1 MPSHPTAADPEPAA
15 PTGHHGHG
23 RPATA
28 LLTLG
33 AIGVVYGDIGTSPL
47 YALRESFESRSHE
60 LEVIEPN
67 VLGVLSLTFWSLMII
82 ITIKYLTF
90 VMRADNQG
98 EGGILTLTSLV
109 APKGASARGSRAA
122 LVLIG
127 LFGTALLYGDG
138 IITPA
143 ISVLSAVEGTEV
155 ATSKFEHWVIPISIA
170 ILIFLFS
177 IQRKGTATIG
187 KVFGPIMI
195 IWFVTIA
202 LLGLPHILDHP
213 EILEAV
219 NPIHAVRFF
228 GDNGFHGFLALGAVM
243 LVVTGGEALYA
254 DMGHFGARPIR
265 IGWAT
270 LVFPSLLLCYFG
282 QGAMLLDDP
291 ANIDHPFYRLAPE
304 PLLVPLVVLATMATV
319 IASQALI
326 SGAYSLT
333 MQAVQ
338 LGYIPRVRIRHTSAS
353 AFGQIYIPTINWLM
367 MIACIGLVLGFQSSS
382 NLAAAYG
389 LAVTA
394 TMVATTTLLYIVLR
408 ERFHWSARTA
418 GALCLVFIIIEAGFL
433 TANLFKI
440 PDGGWFPL
448 VVAVVVFTL
457 MTTWRTGRSLV
468 AERIHR
474 GEIPLTDLMERVSPT
489 PIPRVPGVA
498 IFLFSTPR
506 VAPPALIANLRYNK
520 VLHDRTYILSIRTA
534 DQPRV
539 PPEERSEVIDL
550 GSGVKQ
556 IILSFG
562 FMDEPNARLGLTE
575 GAVAALQIRPED
587 ATYFLGTENLNVT
600 ENPGMARWR
609 EQLFTVMS
617 RNTARA
623 ARFFNLPSDRTVEV
637 GLQVDL

>member
-1 MPSHPTAADPEPAA
+1 MPSHPTGADPEPAA
-15 PTGHHGHG
+15 TSGHA

-47 YALRESFESRSHE
+47 YAMRESFKSHSHE
-60 LEVIEPN
+60 LDVVETN
-67 VLGVLSLTFWSLMII
+67 VFGVLSLTFWSLMII

-109 APKGASARGSRAA
+109 APKSAAARGSRTV

-127 LFGTALLYGDG
+127 LFGAALLYGDG

-155 ATSKFEHWVIPISIA
+155 ATSKFERWVVPISIA
-170 ILIFLFS
+170 ILVALFA

-187 KVFGPIMI
+187 RVFGPIMM
-195 IWFVTIA
+195 IWFATIA
-202 LLGLPHILDHP
+202 LLGLPHIFDHP

-219 NPIHAVRFF
+219 NPVHGVRFF
-228 GDNGFHGFLALGAVM
+228 RDNGFHGFLSLGAVM

-270 LVFPSLLLCYFG
+270 VVFPSLLLCYFG
-282 QGAMLLDDP
+282 QGAMLLDHPD
-291 ANIDHPFYRLAPE
+291 NIDHPFYRLAPE
-304 PLLVPLVVLATMATV
+304 PLLAPIVVLATLATV

-333 MQAVQ
+333 MQGVQ
-338 LGYIPRVRIRHTSAS
+338 LGYIPRVRIKHTSAS

-367 MIACIGLVLGFQSSS
+367 MVACIGLVLGFQSSS

-394 TMVATTTLLYIVLR
+394 TMVATTNLLRVVLR
-408 ERFHWSARTA
+408 ERFHWSPWTA
-418 GALCLVFIIIEAGFL
+418 GALCLLFIIIEIGYL
-433 TANLFKI
+433 TANIFKI

-448 VVAVVVFTL
+448 VVAIIVFTL

-468 AERIHR
+468 AARIHR
-474 GEIPLTDLMERVSPT
+474 GEVPLTDLMERVSPT

-534 DQPRV
+534 DRPRV
-539 PPEERSEVIDL
+539 PPDERSEVIDL

-556 IILSFG
+556 ITLSYG

-575 GAVAALQIRPED
+575 GAVAALGIRPED

-600 ENPGMARWR
+600 QNPGMARWR

-617 RNTARA
+617 RNTTRA

>member
-1 MPSHPTAADPEPAA
+1 
-15 PTGHHGHG
+15 
-23 RPATA
+23 
-28 LLTLG
+28 LTLG
-33 AIGVVYGDIGTSPL
+33 ALGVVYGDIGTSPL
-47 YALRESFESRSHE
+47 YALRESFESPAHE
-60 LEVIEPN
+60 LAVIEPN
-67 VLGVLSLTFWSLMII
+67 VLGVLSLTFWSLTIV
-82 ITIKYLTF
+82 ITIKYLIF

-98 EGGILTLTSLV
+98 EGGILALTSLV
-109 APKGASARGSRAA
+109 APKGASARGPRVA

-155 ATSKFEHWVIPISIA
+155 ATSRFENWVLPVSIA
-170 ILIFLFS
+170 ILVLLFA

-187 KVFGPIMI
+187 RVFGPIMVV
-195 IWFVTIA
+195 WFLTIA
-202 LLGLPHILDHP
+202 LLGLPHIIDHP
-213 EILEAV
+213 EIVKAL
-219 NPIHAVRFF
+219 NPVHGIRFF
-228 GDNGFHGFLALGAVM
+228 GDNGFHGFLSLGSVF

-265 IGWAT
+265 IGWVS
-270 LVFPSLLLCYFG
+270 LVLPCLLLCYFG
-282 QGAMLLDDP
+282 QGALLLGEP
-291 ANIDHPFYRLAPE
+291 EAIDNPFYRLAPE
-304 PLLVPLVVLATMATV
+304 ALLVPLVVLATFATV

-338 LGYIPRVRIRHTSAS
+338 LGYIPRLKIKHTSAS
-353 AFGQIYIPTINWLM
+353 AFGQIYIGTINWVM

-394 TMVATTTLLYIVLR
+394 TMVITTLLLYVVLR
-408 ERFHWSARTA
+408 ERFRWSAVTA
-418 GALCLVFIIIEAGFL
+418 GSLCIFFLIIDAGFL
-433 TANLFKI
+433 AANLFKI
-440 PDGGWFPL
+440 PDGGWFPI
-448 VVAVVVFTL
+448 VVAAIVFTL

-474 GEIPLTDLMERVSPT
+474 GEILLTDLMDRVSPT

-534 DQPRV
+534 DRPRV
-539 PPEERSEVIDL
+539 SPDERSEVIDL

-556 IILSFG
+556 IILDYG

-575 GAVAALQIRPED
+575 GAVAELNIRPDD

-617 RNTARA
+617 RNTTRA

>member
-1 MPSHPTAADPEPAA
+1 M
-15 PTGHHGHG
+15 
-23 RPATA
+23 
-28 LLTLG
+28 
-33 AIGVVYGDIGTSPL
+33 YGDIGTSPL
-47 YALRESFESRSHE
+47 YAMRESFESRSHE
-60 LEVIEPN
+60 LAVIEPN
-67 VLGVLSLTFWSLMII
+67 ILGVLSLTFWSLTIV

-98 EGGILTLTSLV
+98 EGGILTLTSMV
-109 APKGASARGSRAA
+109 VPKGAAARGSRAV

-143 ISVLSAVEGTEV
+143 ISVLSAVEGTEI
-155 ATSKFEHWVIPISIA
+155 ATSKLDDCVIPISIV
-170 ILIFLFS
+170 ILIALFA
-177 IQRKGTATIG
+177 IQRKGTAIIG
-187 KVFGPIMI
+187 RVFGPIMVV
-195 IWFVTIA
+195 WFVTLG

-213 EILEAV
+213 DILRAV
-219 NPIHAVRFF
+219 NPIHGIRFF
-228 GDNGFHGFLALGAVM
+228 RANGFHGFLSLGSIM
-243 LVVTGGEALYA
+243 LVITGGEALYA

-282 QGAMLLDDP
+282 QGAMLLSEP
-291 ANIDHPFYRLAPE
+291 ETIDHPFYRLAPE
-304 PLLVPLVVLATMATV
+304 PLLVPVVILATFATV

-338 LGYIPRVRIRHTSAS
+338 LGYIPRVKIKHTSAS
-353 AFGQIYIPTINWLM
+353 AFGQIYIGTINWAM
-367 MIACIGLVLGFQSSS
+367 MIACIGLVIGFQSST

-394 TMVATTTLLYIVLR
+394 TMVITTTLLFVVLR
-408 ERFHWSARTA
+408 ERFQWNKWVA
-418 GALCLVFIIIEAGFL
+418 GALCAFL
-433 TANLFKI
+433 MIVDASFLAANIFKI

-448 VVAVVVFTL
+448 IVAVVIFTL
-457 MTTWRTGRSLV
+457 MTTWRTGRQLV
-468 AERIHR
+468 AARIHR
-474 GEIPLTDLMERVSPT
+474 GEILLTDLMDAVSPT

-534 DQPRV
+534 DMPRV
-539 PPEERSEVIDL
+539 PPDERSEIIDL

-556 IILSFG
+556 IILTYG
-562 FMDEPNARLGLTE
+562 FMEEPNARLGLTE
-575 GAVAALQIRPED
+575 GAVTELAIRPEN
-587 ATYFLGTENLNVT
+587 ATYFLGAESLNVT
-600 ENPGMARWR
+600 EQAGMARWR

-617 RNTARA
+617 RNTTRA

-637 GLQVDL
+637 GIQVDL

>member
-1 MPSHPTAADPEPAA
+1 MPSHPKRADPEPAA
-15 PTGHHGHG
+15 ASGHHGHAK
-23 RPATA
+23 PATA

-47 YALRESFESRSHE
+47 YAMRESFESRSHE
-60 LEVIEPN
+60 LAVIEPN
-67 VLGVLSLTFWSLMII
+67 ILGVLSLTFWSLTIV

-98 EGGILTLTSLV
+98 EGGILTLTSMV
-109 APKGASARGSRAA
+109 VPKGAAARGSRAV

-155 ATSKFEHWVIPISIA
+155 ATSRLESWVIPISIV
-170 ILIFLFS
+170 ILIFLFG

-187 KVFGPIMI
+187 KVFGPIMVV
-195 IWFVTIA
+195 WFVSIA
-202 LLGLPHILDHP
+202 LLGLPHIFDHP
-213 EILEAV
+213 DVLRAI
-219 NPIHAVRFF
+219 NPVYAVRFF
-228 GDNGFHGFLALGAVM
+228 RANGFHGFLSLGSVM

-282 QGAMLLDDP
+282 QGALLLGDP
-291 ANIDHPFYRLAPE
+291 EAIDHPFYRLAPE
-304 PLLVPLVVLATMATV
+304 PILIPVVILATFATV

-338 LGYIPRVRIRHTSAS
+338 LGYIPRVKIKHTSAS
-353 AFGQIYIPTINWLM
+353 AFGQIYIGTINWVM
-367 MIACIGLVLGFQSSS
+367 MAACIGLVLGFQSST

-394 TMVATTTLLYIVLR
+394 TMVITTILLFVVLR
-408 ERFHWSARTA
+408 ERFKWSKWAA
-418 GALCLVFIIIEAGFL
+418 GGLCLFLLIVDAAFL
-433 TANLFKI
+433 TANIFKI

-448 VVAVVVFTL
+448 LVAVIVFTL
-457 MTTWRTGRSLV
+457 MTTWRTGRQLV
-468 AERIHR
+468 AARIHR
-474 GEIPLTDLMERVSPT
+474 GEILLTDLMDAVSPT

-520 VLHDRTYILSIRTA
+520 VLHDRTYILSIRTQ
-534 DQPRV
+534 DVPRV

-556 IILSFG
+556 IILSYG

-575 GAVAALQIRPED
+575 GAVAELQIRPED
-587 ATYFLGTENLNVT
+587 ATYFLGAESLNVT
-600 ENPGMARWR
+600 QNPGMARWR

-617 RNTARA
+617 RNTTRA
-623 ARFFNLPSDRTVEV
+623 ARFFNLPSARTVEV
-637 GLQVDL
+637 GIQVDL